1 MELAK
6 ERLHEIAY
14 MALLEKFR
22 ENGVMLSPKTVKR
35 DVHNL
40 SKKLGITPAE
50 TKECAKIVYKAIYEE
65 TLKELET
72 IN

>member
-1 MELAK
+1 MELLK

-40 SKKLGITPAE
+40 SKKLGITTDEA
-50 TKECAKIVYKAIYEE
+50 KECAKIVYKILYDE
-65 TLKELET
+65 TIKELDA